1 MGKTGIVIKRE
12 FSEFVRGRTFIIM
25 TVLGPLLI
33 AAFFALE
40 FLIITRI
47 GGGDYSLV
55 IIDQSGANV
64 GGQAAA
70 LLSNGQ
76 VRTLGKA
83 PKYRIKTMAPAANQA
98 LPTDSLNRLVAADSL
113 DGYVVIP
120 AGIMSGDT
128 ARYFG
133 ANATNR
139 TVTVGVE
146 SALEQSVQSIKLAR
160 KGVDAA
166 ALAEA
171 LEPVPMSAEK
181 IGKHGLVGPT
191 GSRRELAYMM
201 VFAIYIVTMLY
212 GQSIMNSVLEE
223 KRDKIVEVLV
233 SSIPARGLLI
243 GKVVGIGA
251 GGALQMLVWI
261 VFTAVALTYA
271 PSIGHLLNLGPE
283 KMAMVNSMAAKLP
296 HVPLSVGVIYFLF
309 FMAGFFMYATLFA
322 VIGSMVTTNQEAQQ
336 LAFPAIMP
344 MVIGF
349 LMGMTALTN
358 PDSPMAVAGSMIPLT
373 SPIVMPIRTVVGS
386 ATPFEVGLSLW
397 LSFTTGFVVLW
408 LAGKIYRIGIFATGQ
423 KVTLRE
429 AIEWLRAAD

>member
-1 MGKTGIVIKRE
+1 MSKTRIVIKRE
-12 FSEFVRGRTFIIM
+12 FSEFVRTRTFVIM
-25 TVLGPLLI
+25 TLLGPLLI

-47 GGGDYSLV
+47 GGGDYSLT
-55 IIDQSGANV
+55 IIDQSGAQV
-64 GGQAAA
+64 GKRVAA
-70 LLSNGQ
+70 LLANGEA
-76 VRTLGKA
+76 RTLGKS
-83 PKYRIKTMAPAANQA
+83 PKYRISMIT
-98 LPTDSLNRLVAADSL
+98 PTADQSVAIDSLNRLVAAESL
-113 DGYVVIP
+113 DGYFIIP
-120 AGIMSGDT
+120 AGILAGDT

-139 TVTVGVE
+139 TVTVGIE
-146 SALEQSVQSIKLAR
+146 NALQQSVQSVKLAR
-160 KGVDAA
+160 QGVDADTLAA
-166 ALAEA
+166 ALQPIE
-171 LEPVPMSAEK
+171 MSAEK
-181 IGKHGLVGPT
+181 IGKHGLLGQT

-223 KRDKIVEVLV
+223 KRDKIVEVMV

-251 GGALQMLVWI
+251 AGALQMLIWI

-283 KMAMVNSMAAKLP
+283 NMAMVNSMAAKLP

-309 FMAGFFMYATLFA
+309 FIAGFFMYSTLFA

-336 LAFPAIMP
+336 LVFPAIMP
-344 MVIGF
+344 LVIGF

-386 ATPFEVGLSLW
+386 ATPFEVALSLW
-397 LSFTTGFVVLW
+397 LSFTTGLVVLW
-408 LAGKIYRIGIFATGQ
+408 MAGKIYRIGMFATGQ
-423 KVTLRE
+423 KATVRE
-429 AIEWLRAAD
+429 AIEWLRTS